1 MSQDTI
7 TPNHHYSPDND
18 GPKSRGKVVAA
29 SVGIAAAVAA
39 AAVGIT
45 LAVTHSSS
53 NQTSAAPAPGTSSSS
68 AAQLPVQPV
77 DPANRNSVPAQP
89 ADKTTPVCNDGNI
102 TITEGPAGV
111 THNDG
116 EVSVVLDFTN
126 TSSTACTISD
136 YPGAYTSDNQGRQ
149 LQVAT
154 QIKGN
159 PNSPTHITLQPGQ
172 FAISVIAEIPDAV
185 PNPVQLNTAVPGT
198 AVAHTLPFEWPVG
211 TAMTVEP
218 MQVSPK

>member
-1 MSQDTI
+1 MSQSTI
-7 TPNHHYSPDND
+7 TPNRHHSADND
-18 GPKSRGKVVAA
+18 RPKSRGKVIAGTVV
-29 SVGIAAAVAA
+29 VGAVVAA

-53 NQTSAAPAPGTSSSS
+53 SNPTSAAPAPATSSSS

-126 TSSTACTISD
+126 TSSTACTISG
-136 YPGAYTSDNQGRQ
+136 YPGAYTSDAQGQ

-154 QIKGN
+154 QINGN
-159 PNSPTHITLQPGQ
+159 PNSPTRITLQPGQ
-172 FAISVIAEIPDAV
+172 YAISLIAEIP
-185 PNPVQLNTAVPGT
+185 NPGDSTVRLNTAVPDT
-198 AVAHTLPFEWPVG
+198 AVSHMLPFAWPVG

-218 MQVSPK
+218 MQIAPK